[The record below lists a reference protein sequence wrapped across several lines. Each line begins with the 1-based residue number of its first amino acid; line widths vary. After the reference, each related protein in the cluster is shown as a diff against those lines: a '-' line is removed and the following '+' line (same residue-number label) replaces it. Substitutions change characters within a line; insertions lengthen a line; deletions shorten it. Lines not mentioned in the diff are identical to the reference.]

1 MKEFEWYGIRADDKK
16 YEIGEICELS
26 HNWWQDD
33 PEDGSEFNKELGL
46 WDGGELDGTC
56 AINCTDDLDNLS
68 KIVDFV
74 KRTYAT
80 ASGVRN
86 LLRPVNKILENKDD
100 WHYQL
105 SLRDVK
111 YYVYN
116 STKRKMEKL

>member
-74 KRTYAT
+74 KKLILPPTVICSVAMFAT
-80 ASGVRN
+80 V
-86 LLRPVNKILENKDD
+86 V
-100 WHYQL
+100 
-105 SLRDVK
+105 
-111 YYVYN
+111 
-116 STKRKMEKL
+116 MM

>member
-74 KRTYAT
+74 KK
-80 ASGVRN
+80 N
-86 LLRPVNKILENKDD
+86 LSCHLLLFAR
-100 WHYQL
+100 
-105 SLRDVK
+105 
-111 YYVYN
+111 
-116 STKRKMEKL
+116 